1 LGDIRNLLQGRSL
14 KELVESKKLLETKIK
29 DQDTALLNLAK
40 QKIKGQKEAETLLN
54 DLETNFSQQKTE

>member
-1 LGDIRNLLQGRSL
+1 LEDIRNLLQGRSL

-29 DQDTALLNLAK
+29 DQDTALINLAK